1 MASKNV
7 PPPSTMD
14 DPVYRT
20 GVIELLGILAYGEI
34 SACERLAEDAKMAPD
49 LKTRVEIATMATA
62 EFGHFEKLR
71 DRLVELGED
80 PYETMQEFA
89 TIFERFHRQ
98 TTPSDWLEGLVKA
111 YVGDGLAAD
120 FYREIAAYLDTDTRA
135 LVLDTLSG
143 TGHSAF
149 VVDAVRGAIEKDPRV
164 GGRLALW
171 GRRLMGEALSQAQT
185 VVAERDALST
195 VLVGG
200 IDHPG
205 MDLAGIGR
213 MFTRITVW
221 MRAPKITATN
231 PTGSARRPRTSR
243 RRSPGRAPSAER
255 PGVAWSSGRGRAPR
269 GPCGGGRGMRSSGHA
284 RPIRP

>member
-1 MASKNV
+1 MATKDV
-7 PPPSTMD
+7 PPLSTID

-20 GVIELLGILAYGEI
+20 GVLELLGLLAYGEI

-49 LKTRVEIATMATA
+49 LQTKVEIAAMATA
-62 EFGHFEKLR
+62 EFHHFEKLR

-80 PYETMQEFA
+80 PFAAMQDFA
-89 TIFERFHRQ
+89 VTFERFHRQ

-120 FYREIAAYLDTDTRA
+120 FYREIAAYLDADTRA

-143 TGHSAF
+143 TGHSEF
-149 VVDAVRGAIEKDPRV
+149 VVDAIRGAIEQDHRL

-171 GRRLMGEALSQAQT
+171 GRRLMGEALSQAQM

-200 IDHPG
+200 VDHPG

-213 MFTRITVW
+213 MFTRLTE
-221 MRAPKITATN
+221 AHA
-231 PTGSARRPRTSR
+231 ARM
-243 RRSPGRAPSAER
+243 ER
-255 PGVAWSSGRGRAPR
+255 LGLAA
-269 GPCGGGRGMRSSGHA
+269 
-284 RPIRP
+284 

>member
-1 MASKNV
+1 MANQDV
-7 PPPSTMD
+7 PTPSPID

-20 GVIELLGILAYGEI
+20 GVLELLGVLAYGEI

-49 LKTRVEIATMATA
+49 LRNKVEIAAMASA

-71 DRLVELGED
+71 DHLVAMGED
-80 PYETMQEFA
+80 PFEVMLPFA
-89 TIFERFHRQ
+89 ATFERFHQQ
-98 TTPSDWLEGLVKA
+98 TKPSDWLEGLVKA

-120 FYREIAAYLDTDTRA
+120 FYREIAAYLDADTRE

-143 TGHSAF
+143 TGHSDF
-149 VVDAVRGAIEKDPRV
+149 VVDAIRGAIERDHRV

-171 GRRLMGEALSQAQT
+171 GRRLMGEALSQAQM

-200 IDHPG
+200 VDHPG

-213 MFTRITVW
+213 MFTRLTE
-221 MRAPKITATN
+221 AHA
-231 PTGSARRPRTSR
+231 ARMEKL
-243 RRSPGRAPSAER
+243 GLAA
-255 PGVAWSSGRGRAPR
+255 
-269 GPCGGGRGMRSSGHA
+269 
-284 RPIRP
+284 

>member
-1 MASKNV
+1 MATKDV
-7 PPPSTMD
+7 PPPSTFD

-20 GVIELLGILAYGEI
+20 GVLELLGLLAYGEI

-49 LKTRVEIATMATA
+49 LRTKVEIAAMATA

-80 PYETMQEFA
+80 PFDAMMPFA
-89 TIFERFHRQ
+89 ATFERFHRQ

-120 FYREIAAYLDTDTRA
+120 FYREIAAFLDADTREI
-135 LVLDTLSG
+135 VLETLSG
-143 TGHSAF
+143 TGHSEF
-149 VVDAVRGAIEKDPRV
+149 VVDAIRGAIEADHRV

-171 GRRLMGEALSQAQT
+171 GRRLMGEALSQAQM
-185 VVAERDALST
+185 VVAERDALSA

-200 IDHPG
+200 VDHPG

-213 MFTRITVW
+213 MFTRLTE
-221 MRAPKITATN
+221 A
-231 PTGSARRPRTSR
+231 
-243 RRSPGRAPSAER
+243 
-255 PGVAWSSGRGRAPR
+255 
-269 GPCGGGRGMRSSGHA
+269 HA
-284 RPIRP
+284 VRMGNLGLAA

>member
-1 MASKNV
+1 MATQDV
-7 PPPSTMD
+7 PQPSTID

-20 GVIELLGILAYGEI
+20 GVLELLGLLAYGEI

-49 LKTRVEIATMATA
+49 LRNKVEIAAMASA

-71 DRLVELGED
+71 DHLVVLGED
-80 PYETMQEFA
+80 PFEVMLPFA
-89 TIFERFHRQ
+89 ATFERFHHQ

-120 FYREIAAYLDTDTRA
+120 FYREIAAYLDPETRA

-143 TGHSAF
+143 TGHSEF
-149 VVDAVRGAIEKDPRV
+149 VVDAIRGAIEQDHRV

-171 GRRLMGEALSQAQT
+171 GRRLMGEALSQAQM
-185 VVAERDALST
+185 VVAERDALSA

-200 IDHPG
+200 VDHPG

-213 MFTRITVW
+213 MFTRLTE
-221 MRAPKITATN
+221 AHA
-231 PTGSARRPRTSR
+231 ARMEKL
-243 RRSPGRAPSAER
+243 GLAA
-255 PGVAWSSGRGRAPR
+255 
-269 GPCGGGRGMRSSGHA
+269 
-284 RPIRP
+284 

>member
-1 MASKNV
+1 MATKDV
-7 PPPSTMD
+7 PPPSTID

-20 GVIELLGILAYGEI
+20 GVLELLGLLAYGEI

-49 LKTRVEIATMATA
+49 LRTKVEIAAMATA

-80 PYETMQEFA
+80 PFEAMLTFA
-89 TIFERFHRQ
+89 DTFERFHRQ

-120 FYREIAAYLDTDTRA
+120 FYREIAAFLDTETRE
-135 LVLDTLSG
+135 LVLETLSG
-143 TGHSAF
+143 TGHSEF
-149 VVDAVRGAIEKDPRV
+149 VVDAIRGAIEADHRV

-171 GRRLMGEALSQAQT
+171 GRRLMGEALSQAQM
-185 VVAERDALST
+185 VVAERDALSA

-200 IDHPG
+200 VDHPG

-213 MFTRITVW
+213 MFTRLTE
-221 MRAPKITATN
+221 AHA
-231 PTGSARRPRTSR
+231 ARMENLGLAS
-243 RRSPGRAPSAER
+243 
-255 PGVAWSSGRGRAPR
+255 
-269 GPCGGGRGMRSSGHA
+269 
-284 RPIRP
+284 

>member
-1 MASKNV
+1 MATKDDAPLSAI
-7 PPPSTMD
+7 D

-20 GVIELLGILAYGEI
+20 GVLELLGVLAYGEI

-49 LKTRVEIATMATA
+49 LKTKVEIAAMATA
-62 EFGHFEKLR
+62 EFHHFEKLR
-71 DRLVELGED
+71 DHVVAMGED
-80 PYETMQEFA
+80 PFEVMQPFA
-89 TIFERFHRQ
+89 VTFERFHRH

-120 FYREIAAYLDTDTRA
+120 FYREIAAYLDADTRV

-143 TGHSAF
+143 TGHSEF
-149 VVDAVRGAIEKDPRV
+149 VVDAVRKAIEEDHRV

-185 VVAERDALST
+185 VVAERDALSA

-200 IDHPG
+200 VDHPG

-213 MFTRITVW
+213 MFTRLTE
-221 MRAPKITATN
+221 AHA
-231 PTGSARRPRTSR
+231 ARMDKL
-243 RRSPGRAPSAER
+243 GLAA
-255 PGVAWSSGRGRAPR
+255 
-269 GPCGGGRGMRSSGHA
+269 
-284 RPIRP
+284 